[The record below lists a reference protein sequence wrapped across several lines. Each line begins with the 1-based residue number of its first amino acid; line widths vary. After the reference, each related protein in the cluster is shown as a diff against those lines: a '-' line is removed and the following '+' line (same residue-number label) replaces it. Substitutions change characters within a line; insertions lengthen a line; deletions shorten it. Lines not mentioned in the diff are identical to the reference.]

1 MGLNYAIDCCSC
13 GTHSEYRT
21 TINIRGGEANLNFAN
36 HVDTECAIRCPV
48 CRARLNKSEVEFH
61 RQVSI
66 TLSK

>member
-1 MGLNYAIDCCSC
+1 MGLNYAIDCRAC
-13 GTHSEYRT
+13 GAHTEYRT
-21 TINIRGGEANLNFAN
+21 TINASEVVYTRLVE

-48 CRARLNKSEVEFH
+48 CRARLNKSEVEFR